1 MEKKFSLFLIGFL
14 ISFVFF
20 GLINLFSNNLSNSIF
35 KSEISE
41 TDISLD
47 AQKKNLQNE
56 NLPINTT
63 SQAINT
69 ISQEN
74 ILEPNF
80 TFKAALGVKFYPNS
94 QEELILYEKN
104 SHAKLPIASLTKL
117 MTALIVQEFYKEDF
131 KIRVNKL
138 AINQEEAIGQ
148 LKVGEYLR
156 VSDLLKIMLLE
167 SSNDAA
173 FALSEAMGQEG
184 FVYLMNKKAQELGM
198 SETMF
203 FNSTGID
210 NSSTTNYSTCFDLYK
225 LAKEIV
231 KNQKIIEILSE
242 KEYPLYLENG
252 KLHHKL
258 LNTNLLLGEIPEI
271 IAGKTG
277 YTKEAKGCLLEI
289 LKSQDENGDFYLF
302 TIVLGSDDR
311 FQDTRELIKFL
322 NQKYKLNLN
331 L

>member
-1 MEKKFSLFLIGFL
+1 MEKKISLFLIGFL
-14 ISFVFF
+14 TSFAFF
-20 GLINLFSNNLSNSIF
+20 SLINLFFNNLPNSIF

-41 TDISLD
+41 TDINLEI
-47 AQKKNLQNE
+47 QEKNLQNE
-56 NLPINTT
+56 NFSINTT
-63 SQAINT
+63 
-69 ISQEN
+69 SQEN
-74 ILEPNF
+74 ILEPTF

-94 QEELILYEKN
+94 QEEFILYEKN
-104 SHAKLPIASLTKL
+104 SHEKLPIASLTKL
-117 MTALIVQEFYKEDF
+117 MTALIAQEFYQEDF
-131 KIRVNKL
+131 KIRVTKS

-184 FVYLMNKKAQELGM
+184 FAYLMNKKAKELGM
-198 SETMF
+198 SETKF

-210 NSSTTNYSTCFDLYK
+210 NSSSTNYSTCFDLYK
-225 LAKEIV
+225 LAKEII
-231 KNQKIIEILSE
+231 KNQKIIEILNK

-252 KLHHKL
+252 KLHHNL

-277 YTKEAKGCLLEI
+277 YTKEAKECLLEI
-289 LKSQDENGDFYLF
+289 LKSKDEKGEFYLF